1 MKKLAVI
8 VICLL
13 TCSILLTGCTDKKKE
28 SQQNQDVGNA
38 VEFDDKELNN
48 NTVDDLEIDPASDTC
63 YTLPDGIV
71 YEFKDPNNTDG
82 IVVTPRE

>member
-13 TCSILLTGCTDKKKE
+13 TCSIMLTGCTDKKKE
-28 SQQNQDVGNA
+28 SRQNQDVGNA
-38 VEFDDKELNN
+38 VEFDDNELGNG
-48 NTVDDLEIDPASDTC
+48 TVDELEIDPASDTR

-71 YEFKDPNNTDG
+71 YDFKDPDHADD
-82 IVVTPRE
+82 IEVTPRE